1 MPHIFSVFELT
12 QAIKDTLES
21 EFPFVWV
28 QGQVGN
34 VSRPGS
40 GHLYFTLKDERSCL
54 DIVWFQSNQ
63 AGRMN
68 ISAFS
73 LRTGQDI
80 LCAGRL
86 NVYAQRGTY
95 QVLAELVQDQG
106 LGRLHLEFEAL
117 KKALA
122 HQGLFD
128 PGRKKQL
135 PPAIKRVAVVTSPS
149 GAALIDFLRLSHT
162 RGLPADIRVYP
173 CQVQGR
179 DAEHTVASALETA
192 DLEGWAQAA
201 VLIRGGGSLE
211 DLWTFNTETVARAI
225 DACSIPVLTGIG
237 HEVDTTIADLVADL
251 RAATPSH
258 AAQLLWPERSG
269 YIQTLDELET
279 KLLNSWKARLDGLE
293 YKLSSLHQALSWLSP
308 KGYLLRRQEQL
319 LTLGR
324 SLHRLSRD
332 ILRPKEDRL
341 QHALGD
347 LRRLGKA
354 ARLQRDLD
362 RLTHLASRL
371 QNGMRSL
378 VQTKEHQLQDGLAA
392 MSGLDP
398 YLPLRR
404 GYSLA
409 RLGASGEILR
419 RAEQV
424 HAGDLLEIT
433 AQEAII
439 RARVEHAED
448 RRWPDERAGEES

>member
-1 MPHIFSVFELT
+1 
-12 QAIKDTLES
+12 
-21 EFPFVWV
+21 
-28 QGQVGN
+28 
-34 VSRPGS
+34 
-40 GHLYFTLKDERSCL
+40 
-54 DIVWFQSNQ
+54 
-63 AGRMN
+63 
-68 ISAFS
+68 
-73 LRTGQDI
+73 
-80 LCAGRL
+80 
-86 NVYAQRGTY
+86 
-95 QVLAELVQDQG
+95 
-106 LGRLHLEFEAL
+106 
-117 KKALA
+117 
-122 HQGLFD
+122 
-128 PGRKKQL
+128 
-135 PPAIKRVAVVTSPS
+135 
-149 GAALIDFLRLSHT
+149 
-162 RGLPADIRVYP
+162 
-173 CQVQGR
+173 
-179 DAEHTVASALETA
+179 
-192 DLEGWAQAA
+192 
-201 VLIRGGGSLE
+201 
-211 DLWTFNTETVARAI
+211 
-225 DACSIPVLTGIG
+225 
-237 HEVDTTIADLVADL
+237 
-251 RAATPSH
+251 
-258 AAQLLWPERSG
+258 
-269 YIQTLDELET
+269 
-279 KLLNSWKARLDGLE
+279 
-293 YKLSSLHQALSWLSP
+293 LSWLSP